1 MPETFKKLRIF
12 VAYPS
17 DVAKEYAKLRAVAD
31 SLKPTADRLGL
42 ILDVIH
48 WRDVVPDMG
57 RAEQVIFDELKPT
70 SWDIFVGIL
79 WHRFGTPPGAKDPQ
93 TQKDYL
99 SGTEEEFRTAYRLRK
114 QFNRPRI
121 VMYRCICKIPSDTDS
136 IQVERVEK
144 FFDEIENPD
153 SEFPVLTQSFK
164 TLKSFEKLWHENLQK
179 LLNAY
184 DQIPQTSNTLTIQDG
199 VDSSFLIPL
208 PLTSS
213 NPSIVNKDLAIYSHP
228 PFGEQKFH
236 GIRFYVENAR
246 ISMADVFD
254 SNSKKFN
261 LQEPILGIRSI
272 YFLINAGDGRKR
284 YGEVAIG
291 HIELFF
297 KDDSSPQRFEVKLIK
312 NVREW
317 AIGNYVTVIV
327 DGQEIH
333 DPLVNSV
340 KDEHISHEA
349 WRGTT
354 NDGQVAVIDMLRVKV
369 DESKYDKPLVAIRF
383 TRDIPSGKCALDYFV
398 SGITVELLNKPH

>member
-1 MPETFKKLRIF
+1 MNESLKKIRIF
-12 VAYPS
+12 VASPS
-17 DVAKEYAKLRAVAD
+17 DVAKEYNKLKEVAA
-31 SLKPTADRLGL
+31 SLKPTADHLGL
-42 ILDVIH
+42 ILDVIN
-48 WRDVVPDMG
+48 WRDVVPDVG
-57 RAEQVIFDELKPT
+57 RAQQVIFDELKPT

-121 VMYRCICKIPSDTDS
+121 VMYRCARKIPSDADA
-136 IQVERVEK
+136 IQVKLVEE
-144 FFDEIENPD
+144 FFAEIQNPN

-164 TLKSFEKLWHENLQK
+164 DLRSFEKLWHENLQK
-179 LLNAY
+179 LLIAY
-184 DQIPQTSNTLTIQDG
+184 SQIPSISSAFTVDEN
-199 VDSSFLIPL
+199 VDSSLLIPL

-213 NPSIVNKDLAIYSHP
+213 NPSIVNKDLAIYSTP
-228 PFGEQKFH
+228 PFGEQKFR
-236 GIRFYVENAR
+236 GIRFYLENAR

-261 LQEPILGIRSI
+261 LEEPILGIKSI

-284 YGEVAIG
+284 YGEVTIG

-369 DESKYDKPLVAIRF
+369 DESKYDKPFVAIRF
-383 TRDIPSGKCALDYFV
+383 TRDIPSGKYALDYFV